1 MIVKVNQ
8 EQLFEVQGHGLTL
21 SKYVKKF
28 NSTKLSSATCLNM
41 ILLGNY
47 HKGICFYGALKD
59 KLWHKQ
65 SENVHGT
72 FLSLK
77 ICKLIYLMVEKSKT
91 LKKQIEIKCNKKIC
105 FHSTVEY

>member
-1 MIVKVNQ
+1 MV
-8 EQLFEVQGHGLTL
+8 FTL
-21 SKYVKKF
+21 SEYVKKF
-28 NSTKLSSATCLNM
+28 NSTKLSIATCLNM

-72 FLSLK
+72 YPTIIENLQINLFNGR
-77 ICKLIYLMVEKSKT
+77 EK
-91 LKKQIEIKCNKKIC
+91 
-105 FHSTVEY
+105 